1 MIYDFGAVKRLPPQ
15 DADLL
20 RNIVRSALNEQWD
33 HLDTLLLQLGARKKD
48 TQVNGQFYATWIAL
62 LLRAFDDKPY
72 DFGRSELHTDILRQV
87 KRTPLDQMLKFQPS
101 SRSLLIERVVSGHY
115 WTMMKLGVN
124 TAFRPNLER
133 ALEAT
138 PDR

>member
-1 MIYDFGAVKRLPPQ
+1 MTPKEKCALGLLYQHYFLLDR
-15 DADLL
+15 LL
-20 RNIVRSALNEQWD
+20 RKLCE
-33 HLDTLLLQLGARKKD
+33 
-48 TQVNGQFYATWIAL
+48 
-62 LLRAFDDKPY
+62 
-72 DFGRSELHTDILRQV
+72 
-87 KRTPLDQMLKFQPS
+87 LDQMLKFQPS

>member
-1 MIYDFGAVKRLPPQ
+1 M
-15 DADLL
+15 
-20 RNIVRSALNEQWD
+20 
-33 HLDTLLLQLGARKKD
+33 
-48 TQVNGQFYATWIAL
+48 

-87 KRTPLDQMLKFQPS
+87 KRTPLEQMLKFQPS

-124 TAFRPNLER
+124 TAFRPNLEK
-133 ALEAT
+133 ALDLSREG
-138 PDR
+138 